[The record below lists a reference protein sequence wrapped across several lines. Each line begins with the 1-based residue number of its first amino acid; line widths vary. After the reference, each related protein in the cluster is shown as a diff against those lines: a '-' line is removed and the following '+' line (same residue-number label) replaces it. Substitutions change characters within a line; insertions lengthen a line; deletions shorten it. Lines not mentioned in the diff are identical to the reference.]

1 MLKTLLD
8 QSKFMEDLVGISLF
22 FGTLVEP
29 LFLIGSQFYFNY
41 SFYAVFADYYRYAE
55 ADVLLAVF
63 TVLRNAAG
71 DDSLLVVQ
79 DGADDA
85 CCTGAGCVVCGSTH
99 KFGDCCTAYHGVC
112 YHFLP
117 LLSCEKLLDFAALVE
132 HAAHQWNHCG
142 VTMCSDNHTVNL
154 AHRHVESLAQ
164 VVSETAAVQSAAH
177 TDGSK

>member
-55 ADVLLAVF
+55 ADVLLAIF

-85 CCTGAGCVVCGSTH
+85 CCAGAGCVVC
-99 KFGDCCTAYHGVC
+99 
-112 YHFLP
+112 
-117 LLSCEKLLDFAALVE
+117 
-132 HAAHQWNHCG
+132 
-142 VTMCSDNHTVNL
+142 
-154 AHRHVESLAQ
+154 
-164 VVSETAAVQSAAH
+164 
-177 TDGSK
+177 